1 MPELPEVEIVKR
13 SLKNKVNHKK
23 IKKIIITNRN
33 LRFKIQKNF
42 EKLLEGRLITNVS
55 RFSKYIILTLDNA
68 KYCLIHLG
76 MTGTFHLL
84 NRSEKKK
91 ITNLSFY
98 KSKFLPKKHNHIKIK
113 FSNFMIVYNDP
124 RRFGFF
130 KILKNKKDLIKY
142 FNKLGPEAISLK
154 FNYRYIKNRFLNKKK
169 NIKNFLLDQ
178 NFVSGVGNIYASE
191 ILFRCKI
198 NPLKIANQI
207 NDSEIKKIAKY
218 SKLVLNL
225 AIKFGGSTIRD
236 FQNIKGN
243 SGLFQ
248 KEFKVYNREN
258 KNCFRKNCKGKIVKI
273 FISNRSS
280 FFCKFC
286 QKIKNYTI
294 DHV

>member
-13 SLKNKVNHKK
+13 SLKNKVNYKK

-55 RFSKYIILTLDNA
+55 RFSKYIILTLDKHN
-68 KYCLIHLG
+68 YCLIHLG
-76 MTGTFHLL
+76 MSGTLHLI
-84 NRSEKKK
+84 NYKKNEK

-98 KSKFLPKKHNHIKIK
+98 HSKTLPKKHNHIKVK
-113 FSNFMIVYNDP
+113 FSNFTIIYNDP

-130 KILKNKKDLIKY
+130 KLLNNKNELKKY
-142 FNKLGPEAISLK
+142 FLRSGPEAISSK
-154 FNYRYIKNRFLNKKK
+154 FNFKYIRYKFINKKK

-178 NFVSGVGNIYASE
+178 RFVSGIGNIYANE
-191 ILFRCKI
+191 ILFYSKI
-198 NPLKIANQI
+198 NPLKPANKI
-207 NDSEIKKIAKY
+207 TNNEIKKLVKY

-225 AIKFGGSTIRD
+225 AIKFGGSSIRD
-236 FQNIKGN
+236 FKNAKGI

-248 KEFKVYNREN
+248 NKFKVYNREN
-258 KNCFRKNCKGKIVKI
+258 KNCVSKKCKGKINKI

-286 QKIKNYTI
+286 QK
-294 DHV
+294 